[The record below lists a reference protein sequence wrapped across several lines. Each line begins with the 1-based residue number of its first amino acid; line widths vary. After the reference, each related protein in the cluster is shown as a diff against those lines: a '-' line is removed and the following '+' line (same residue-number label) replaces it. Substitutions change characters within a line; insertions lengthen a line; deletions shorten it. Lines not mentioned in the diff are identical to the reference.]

1 MRLRLG
7 RGERRR
13 RQVVGVV
20 QVMTD
25 HGEYSSE
32 QLELVDGLVSQM
44 AAAVRNARL
53 QKEQRRLEA
62 AEAAAQ
68 AVAAERQ
75 QAAEVLEALGD
86 GIFLVDAGGL
96 VRLWNRAAESVTDV
110 AADQVLGRSP
120 GEVFPSW
127 PTVAAAISVA
137 ERGTKTRPVTL
148 PVEIG
153 GRDLWLSFVAVWS
166 DAGIVYAFRDVTSER
181 RLDEEKNDFVATISH
196 ELRTPMA

>member
-32 QLELVDGLVSQM
+32 QLEVVDGLVSQM
-44 AAAVRNARL
+44 AAAVHNARL
-53 QKEQRRLEA
+53 QREQRRLEA

-86 GIFLVDAGGL
+86 GIFLVDADGL
-96 VRLWNRAAESVTDV
+96 VRLCNRSAEAVTNLS
-110 AADQVLGRSP
+110 AGHGLRHSP
-120 GEVFPSW
+120 NAGFP
-127 PTVAAAISVA
+127 
-137 ERGTKTRPVTL
+137 
-148 PVEIG
+148 
-153 GRDLWLSFVAVWS
+153 
-166 DAGIVYAFRDVTSER
+166 
-181 RLDEEKNDFVATISH
+181 
-196 ELRTPMA
+196 